1 MIFCGIIKVMEND
14 SHDTQKDVQGAKVID
29 FTHHYNRRVAEKITR
44 QIGSA
49 ALGRPSYDIKRPF
62 SGRLAPVYDIS
73 SRFPRTTA
81 PEAAAEEDITTGEQ
95 ATEREVIAEMVE
107 DITTN
112 FEALPE
118 YNGDLGEFLDTIN
131 DQLEDCYEE
140 LSPDQKKKLAIT
152 LTSVLSDECHKNIS
166 RAVVHHP
173 NLVKILGVALYMQYD
188 PLFQAMKRHPSY
200 KPTDETKTIEETSR
214 KAADILSLTPGKY
227 DFDTGAYTPPEH

>member
-1 MIFCGIIKVMEND
+1 MIFCGIIELMEND
-14 SHDTQKDVQGAKVID
+14 SHPPQEAKVI
-29 FTHHYNRRVAEKITR
+29 
-44 QIGSA
+44 
-49 ALGRPSYDIKRPF
+49 P
-62 SGRLAPVYDIS
+62 LAPYLNKKAMREAGRIVFRRLDTDAGESQPEPLARVYDIS
-73 SRFPRTTA
+73 SRLPKTTT
-81 PEAAAEEDITTGEQ
+81 PEAAAEEDVTTGEQ
-95 ATEREVIAEMVE
+95 DTEKEVIAEMVE

-112 FEALPE
+112 FEALPK
-118 YNGDLGEFLDTIN
+118 YDGDLGEFLDTIN

-200 KPTDETKTIEETSR
+200 QPTDKTKTIEETSR
-214 KAADILSLTPGKY
+214 KAADILSLTPGEF
-227 DFDTGAYTPPEH
+227 DFVTGAYTPPKH